1 MNKSVAR
8 VFCSASIM
16 VVVLLAVCG
25 CSDDSEPY
33 VRSNED
39 KLKIERLRRDN
50 IPVLD
55 FYAEGAQLVRPL
67 DADNQYVFKVV
78 PAEGATY
85 TFEMDE
91 LGQVIHWMGYTVY
104 RNPYDNA
111 FYRADYVVDFQE
123 APEHRYGAG
132 MSGIWV
138 FNPFETDN
146 ECYSITSTEPGRLT
160 ISVKPNDGLYDVV
173 STFLVGRQYYDHTSI
188 DMSIG
193 RSRKYSAFNTVVL
206 QQAPAGRD
214 AYEGFDDYILSLD
227 AASNAYRGWLS
238 VQHIKIPP
246 IELMP

>member
-1 MNKSVAR
+1 MA
-8 VFCSASIM
+8 
-16 VVVLLAVCG
+16 VVIPTVIG
-25 CSDDSEPY
+25 CKDDEEPY

-85 TFEMDE
+85 TFEMAE
-91 LGQVIHWMGYTVY
+91 LGQVIHLSGYTVY
-104 RNPYDNA
+104 RSPSDKA
-111 FYRADYVVDFQE
+111 FYRVETVVGFLE

-138 FNPFETDN
+138 YKPFETDN
-146 ECYSITSTEPGRLT
+146 EYYSITSTEPGRLT
-160 ISVKPNDGLYDVV
+160 VTVKTNTGQYDIV
-173 STFLVGRQYYDHTSI
+173 STFLVGRSYYDHSWI
-188 DMSIG
+188 NMSTG
-193 RSRKYSAFNTVVL
+193 CSPKYSAFNTVVL
-206 QQAPAGRD
+206 QQAPAWRE
-214 AYEGFDDYILSLD
+214 AYDGLDDYILSLD
-227 AASNAYRGWLS
+227 AASNILHGWLT
-238 VQHIKIPP
+238 VQLHGIPP

>member
-1 MNKSVAR
+1 MKKIKSLFLALLGAIALVGVA
-8 VFCSASIM
+8 
-16 VVVLLAVCG
+16 G

-67 DADNQYVFKVV
+67 DAHNQYVFKIV

-85 TFEMDE
+85 TFEMAE
-91 LGQVIHWMGYTVY
+91 LGQVIHLSGYTVY
-104 RNPYDNA
+104 RSPSDKA
-111 FYRADYVVDFQE
+111 FYRVETVVDFSE
-123 APEHRYGAG
+123 APENRYGSG

-138 FNPFETDN
+138 YKPFETDN
-146 ECYSITSTEPGRLT
+146 EYYSITSTDPGRLT
-160 ISVKPNDGLYDVV
+160 VTVKPNTGQYDIV
-173 STFLVGRQYYDHTSI
+173 STFLVGRSYYDHSSI
-188 DMSIG
+188 NMSTG
-193 RSRKYSAFNTVVL
+193 RSPKYSAFNTVVL

-214 AYEGFDDYILSLD
+214 AYDGLDDYILSLD
-227 AASNAYRGWLS
+227 AASNAFHNWLT
-238 VQHIKIPP
+238 VQLLGIPP